1 MPDYGPRGCNKGLR
15 HARYMYGKQRVL
27 YPMKRVGKRGEGKW
41 QRISWDQATREIAE
55 KGGVSEGALYRHY
68 KGKDELALVLFQETH
83 KRLGEMLFEAMSTE
97 GTLEEKVNRAV
108 TAYCQLADEDFL
120 LFSFHLVSINRYIP
134 YDKKRHDDP
143 VSIIETVIAGLMESG
158 TIPKADPALKA
169 AMTLGLVM
177 QAGQNKIYSRL
188 PGPLSQH
195 APALSRAVMAVLTTA

>member
-1 MPDYGPRGCNKGLR
+1 MAQSGTTKDADTKKPR
-15 HARYMYGKQRVL
+15 ARNARPKIERAAL
-27 YPMKRVGKRGEGKW
+27 ELFIHEGVDA
-41 QRISWDQATREIAE
+41 STTREIAE
-55 KGGVSEGALYRHY
+55 KAGVSEGALYRHY